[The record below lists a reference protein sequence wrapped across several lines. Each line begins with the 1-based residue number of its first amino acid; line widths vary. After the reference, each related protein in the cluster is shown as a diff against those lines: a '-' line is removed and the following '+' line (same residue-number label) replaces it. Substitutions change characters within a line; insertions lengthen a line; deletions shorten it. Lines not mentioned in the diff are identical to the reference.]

1 LPRRWRPSSNHC
13 SFSESLIVNISDCL
27 SVLVALF
34 SKAVIPKVVL
44 VASVALLVSVG
55 AVWATGRSPEPSSDL
70 AGASVLGAADND
82 LSLKPPTTISV
93 AAATSVSGISVTEV
107 SKPIPAIVRRTTPRR
122 IAIVDIDVDAPVV
135 AVGLQVNGSMEIPGA
150 DEAGWYHYGARPG
163 GITGSTVIAAHV
175 DHKGQP
181 GVFIELRRLNIGAKV
196 AVTDNLGLVRR
207 YTVTERFQVDKDDL
221 PAEELFR
228 LDGAPT
234 LTLITCGGTFNR
246 KQRHYSDNIVIR
258 ATPVADPSATP

>member
-1 LPRRWRPSSNHC
+1 MARY
-13 SFSESLIVNISDCL
+13 
-27 SVLVALF
+27 
-34 SKAVIPKVVL
+34 SKAVIPKVVFA
-44 VASVALLVSVG
+44 ASVALLVSVG

-70 AGASVLGAADND
+70 AGVPVVKTKVRPSVLGAADSD
-82 LSLKPPTTISV
+82 LSLTPPTTTSV
-93 AAATSVSGISVTEV
+93 AAPTSVSGKTDGGKTDGGIAGPVTT
-107 SKPIPAIVRRTTPRR
+107 IVRRTTPRR
-122 IAIVDIDVDAPVV
+122 ITIADIDVDAPVV

-163 GITGSTVIAAHV
+163 GVAGSTVIAAHV

-181 GVFIELRRLNIGAKV
+181 GVFIELRRLEIGAEV

-228 LDGAPT
+228 LDGTPT

-258 ATPVADPSATP
+258 ATPVAESSAVP